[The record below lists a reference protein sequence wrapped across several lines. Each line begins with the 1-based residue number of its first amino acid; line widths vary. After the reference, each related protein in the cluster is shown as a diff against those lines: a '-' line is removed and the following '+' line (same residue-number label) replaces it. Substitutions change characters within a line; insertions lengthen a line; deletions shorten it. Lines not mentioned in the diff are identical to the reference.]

1 MLKKLIGIRTAY
13 ATAYLVLGV
22 MFAFF
27 FAATSSGLYA
37 QEVLPA
43 QTDASW
49 QAAYWNNTDLAGDP
63 VLTRQETSLS
73 NNWSTSSPHALVNV
87 DGFSARWT
95 RYIDVTPGTY
105 RFTATADDGIRL
117 WVDGDLIID
126 QWRVQAVATYAAEK
140 ELGFGNHLIQVE
152 YFEQSGTAIAQVGW
166 TLATASPDLPAQPT
180 TGWRGEYYNNQSLSG
195 TPDLVR
201 YDAEINFQW
210 GADSPGLGILAD
222 GFSARWT
229 RVMELPAGDYRFSM
243 TVDDGGRLF
252 VNGQTVIDAWS
263 DQHIATYTGD
273 ITLAGGPV
281 TIQME
286 YYERTLGAYA
296 ILGWDWRP
304 AAQAPPQPNIGW
316 RAEYYNNRDLS
327 GDPVL
332 VRNDAAIN
340 FDWGRGSPEP
350 GTVNVDNFSV
360 RWTQRLNLPAGNY
373 RFTTTADDGVRL
385 AIDDR
390 LLIDNWRQQPRTTNT
405 GEIYLPGGSVNVV
418 MTYFDAGDHAIAQL
432 DWVQLS
438 GQSGGSWRGQYFN
451 NRDLSGD
458 PEAVLDERAID
469 FDWGYDAPGLGI
481 GRDNF
486 SARWTRSLDLAPG
499 RYRFSMS
506 VDDGGRLFVNDR
518 LVIDGWR
525 DQPLRTYTAE
535 VEISESPTRLRME
548 YYEGNGEA
556 AARLAWTLVG
566 GIEPVETDWKT
577 FRSSRFGVEFEYPA
591 SWQPSPDDAERY
603 SGSNG
608 FFVLNAS
615 SGATLD
621 DFADSEINHPLRP
634 YGVNPQVIPMTVAGQ
649 DARLI
654 LPSTNQSSELRQQS
668 ALVVRYPKPRQ
679 VSSTTYEFF
688 VLYTSQPY
696 VRHMA
701 DSLKFVEGNGA
712 TGPLPMPTGTLP
724 ANAVIVDDADSGF
737 TRGGAE
743 DGWRTETEGTNGSL
757 TWSLNSERALADY
770 NWGRWNPKLQPGRYE
785 VFVYIPERFST
796 TERARYWVS
805 HSGGLTLRLVDQA
818 ANSNRWVSLG
828 TFNFSGGERD
838 YVSLADVTFEPD
850 QSRLVAWDAVKWEE
864 R

>member
-1 MLKKLIGIRTAY
+1 M
-13 ATAYLVLGV
+13 
-22 MFAFF
+22 
-27 FAATSSGLYA
+27 
-37 QEVLPA
+37 LPA
-43 QTDASW
+43 QTDAAW
-49 QAAYWNNTDLAGDP
+49 QAAYWNNTTLSGDP
-63 VLTRQETSLS
+63 VLTRVETSLN

-95 RYIDVTPGTY
+95 RYIDVTPGAY

-126 QWRVQAVATYAAEK
+126 QWRVQAAATYSAEK
-140 ELGFGNHLIQVE
+140 ELGFGNHLLQVE
-152 YFEQSGTAIAQVGW
+152 YFEQSSAAIAQVSW
-166 TLATASPDLPAQPT
+166 ELAAASPDLPAQPT

-201 YDAEINFQW
+201 FDADINFQW
-210 GADSPGLGILAD
+210 GTGSPGLGILAD

-229 RVMELPAGDYRFSM
+229 RVLDLPAGDYRFSM

-263 DQHIATYTGD
+263 DQRIATYTGD

-304 AAQAPPQPNIGW
+304 ATQTPPQQPTTGW

-327 GDPVL
+327 GDPAL
-332 VRNDAAIN
+332 VRSDTAIN
-340 FDWGRGSPEP
+340 FDWGRGSPAP
-350 GTVNVDNFSV
+350 GTINEDNFSV
-360 RWTQRLNLPAGNY
+360 RWTRRLNLPAGNY
-373 RFTTTADDGVRL
+373 RFTTTVDDGVRL

-390 LLIDNWRQQPRTTNT
+390 LLIDNWRQQARTTNS
-405 GEIYLPGGSVNVV
+405 GEIYLPGGPVTVV

-438 GQSGGSWRGQYFN
+438 GQSGSGGNWRGQYFN
-451 NRDLSGD
+451 NRDLSGN
-458 PEAVLDERAID
+458 PEVVVDEPAIN
-469 FDWGYDAPGLGI
+469 FNWGYDAPGLGI

-486 SARWTRSLDLAPG
+486 SARWTRTLDLTPG
-499 RYRFSMS
+499 RYRFSMG
-506 VDDGGRLFVNDR
+506 VDDGGRLFVNDQ

-525 DQPLRTYTAE
+525 DQPLRIYTAE
-535 VEISESPTRLRME
+535 VDIRESPARLRME

-566 GIEPVETDWKT
+566 AAEPTEPVDTDWRT
-577 FRSSRFGVEFEYPA
+577 FRSPRFGVQFEFPA
-591 SWQPSPDDAERY
+591 SWRPSPDDAERY
-603 SGSNG
+603 SGADG

-615 SGATLD
+615 GGATLD
-621 DFADSEINHPLRP
+621 DFADNEISHPLRP
-634 YGVNPQVIPMTVAGQ
+634 YGLNPQVIPLTVDGQ

-654 LPSTNQSSELRQQS
+654 LPSANQSSELRQQS
-668 ALVVRYPKPRQ
+668 ALVVQYPEPRQ
-679 VSSTTYEFF
+679 VNGATYEFF

-696 VRHMA
+696 IRHMA
-701 DSLKFVEGNGA
+701 DSLKFVEGGVVE
-712 TGPLPMPTGTLP
+712 GPLPTPTAPAP
-724 ANAVIVDDADSGF
+724 ANAVIVDDADAGF
-737 TRGGAE
+737 TRGGVE
-743 DGWRTETEGTNGSL
+743 EGWRTEREGTNGSL
-757 TWSLNSERALADY
+757 TWSLNSERTLNGY
-770 NWGRWNPKLQPGRYE
+770 NWGRWNPELRPGRYE
-785 VFVYIPERFST
+785 VFVYIPDRFST

-805 HSGGLTLRLVDQA
+805 HAGGLTLRLVDQA
-818 ANSNRWVSLG
+818 ANGNRWVSLG
-828 TFNFSGGERD
+828 TFNFSGAERD

-850 QSRLVAWDAVKWEE
+850 QSRLVVWDAVKWEE